1 MKCIERS
8 TLESSYTPSKTLR
21 KPYISCC
28 QPEWATVAAGE
39 AVGACAEILRLTENP
54 YKTNGKPPFSIG
66 QEKLSTPQM
75 YRIHWENKLF
85 CPGQIKLI
93 APHRLSKLIAFH
105 VICPA
110 TSRRSPPFTKLCDP
124 RIPLRFL
131 RSQHPPATLSYAD
144 KTRR

>member
-1 MKCIERS
+1 MNPSYASLLQGTAAVKCIERS

-54 YKTNGKPPFSIG
+54 YKTKGKPPFSTG
-66 QEKLSTPQM
+66 QEKLSTSSNVQNPL
-75 YRIHWENKLF
+75 ENKLF

-93 APHRLSKLIAFH
+93 ARHRLSKLIAFH
-105 VICPA
+105 VIWDAVVENPG
-110 TSRRSPPFTKLCDP
+110 RSMSSAVKYSAG
-124 RIPLRFL
+124 R
-131 RSQHPPATLSYAD
+131 
-144 KTRR
+144 